1 MCPNSNSNQGSAES
15 VNGSEDMLQK
25 ILYHRG
31 VIILEGVSK
40 RFRGQTTLAEVSFRL
55 DEGRTHV
62 LLGSSGSGKTTL
74 LRIIAGVV
82 APDTGSVTVDGL
94 RVKLQESCGLADR
107 LGYMTQE
114 GGLFPHLTVEQNA
127 ALVARVRSWSPAA
140 IRARLLEL
148 ATYVGIEPGLFQRFP
163 SQLSGGQRQRVAL
176 IRALFLN
183 PRYVLLD
190 EPMGALDP
198 IIRRELQD
206 TLKTVFQ
213 QLKTTVILVTHDV
226 GEAAF
231 FGDTVTLLSQGRV
244 LQHGSFA
251 DLVHTPAHPYVTE
264 FLMAQRPVPQLAV
277 LTR

>member
-1 MCPNSNSNQGSAES
+1 
-15 VNGSEDMLQK
+15 
-25 ILYHRG
+25 

-231 FGDTVTLLSQGRV
+231 FGDTITLLSQGRV

>member
-1 MCPNSNSNQGSAES
+1 MR
-15 VNGSEDMLQK
+15 QK

-31 VIILEGVSK
+31 VIILESVSK
-40 RFRGQTTLAEVSFRL
+40 RFRGQATLAEVSFRL

-82 APDTGSVTVDGL
+82 APDAGSVTVDGL
-94 RVKLQESCGLADR
+94 RVKLQDSCGLADR

-140 IRARLLEL
+140 IRARLIEL
-148 ATYVGIEPGLFQRFP
+148 AASVGIEPGLFQRFP

-206 TLKTVFQ
+206 TLKMVFQ

-231 FGDTVTLLSQGRV
+231 FGDTITLLSQGRV

-251 DLVHTPAHPYVTE
+251 ELVRTPAHPYVTE